1 MRDDCRG
8 TGMMTQRSDAE
19 AMMSRG
25 SGARVAATVRGAARW
40 RGVRAAVMAVALMVA
55 ALMGVAPV
63 VAQMPDLRQMS
74 GQPLPSGEL
83 PVGTLSVRV
92 VRGSISNNVA
102 NQDVRL
108 EGGGPARTIR
118 TDASGRAVFSGLASG
133 TIWRAVTTVDG
144 ERLESQAIE
153 MPASGGLRVLLAAG
167 LQAGAG
173 APAAGGATSGA
184 PSAQPGQPGSGSM
197 PGAPSPGTPP
207 FAGGAGAGAGPG
219 AGAGAGAPAAPST
232 PAVPGTVTFGSQ
244 SRIVIELAE
253 GSIEVY
259 GLFDIV
265 NLGAAPVMPAAPIVF
280 EAPAEASNTNVLEG
294 SSPQAKA
301 DGRKV
306 TVSGPFVPGNTSL
319 QIAYRVRYEGD
330 TVHLAQVMPIGL
342 PQTTVIVRKFGAL
355 QASLTG
361 MVGQREVPLEGRAY
375 LVLNGKAVA
384 AGDAIQ
390 LTLSGLPHRAAW
402 PKNVALALAAL
413 VLIAGIVLA
422 FAPRS
427 AAIGEDV
434 SDLRARRAERFEQL
448 VSVDRALRDRPAD
461 TAAVRDGRQARR
473 AALVAEVEELDE
485 ALASV
490 TPEAPAG
497 GAGRPAAEG
506 AERLGARPAVR

>member
-1 MRDDCRG
+1 
-8 TGMMTQRSDAE
+8 
-19 AMMSRG
+19 
-25 SGARVAATVRGAARW
+25 
-40 RGVRAAVMAVALMVA
+40 
-55 ALMGVAPV
+55 
-63 VAQMPDLRQMS
+63 
-74 GQPLPSGEL
+74 
-83 PVGTLSVRV
+83 
-92 VRGSISNNVA
+92 
-102 NQDVRL
+102 
-108 EGGGPARTIR
+108 
-118 TDASGRAVFSGLASG
+118 
-133 TIWRAVTTVDG
+133 
-144 ERLESQAIE
+144 
-153 MPASGGLRVLLAAG
+153 
-167 LQAGAG
+167 
-173 APAAGGATSGA
+173 
-184 PSAQPGQPGSGSM
+184 M
-197 PGAPSPGTPP
+197 PGAPSSGAPP
-207 FAGGAGAGAGPG
+207 FAGGAGAGVG
-219 AGAGAGAPAAPST
+219 AAPGAPAAPST

-294 SSPQAKA
+294 SSSQAKA

-306 TVSGPFVPGNTSL
+306 TVSGPFVPGNTSV

-461 TAAVRDGRQARR
+461 AASVREGRQARR